1 MWKLFDTTNEGR
13 EVLDGCV
20 YCSVTRGNVDVENCL
35 GCPRLLGVS
44 KEASSMIVRCRV
56 RTASSITEL
65 PAMSV

>member
-1 MWKLFDTTNEGR
+1 MWKLFDTGNAGQ

-20 YCSVTRGNVDVENCL
+20 YCAVTRGNVDVENCL

-44 KEASSMIVRCRV
+44 REASSLVVRCRV
-56 RTASSITEL
+56 RTAPGITDL